1 MVMCLRRYCH
11 GAARDGLFR
20 FGCLLPASTGTSFG
34 CRRGLGV
41 GLTVDMPV
49 AVVAHH
55 IVYDGGDLLLEL
67 VDEPGGIVFMVFDV
81 AELLFPDTR
90 ELHAGEELLV
100 DGVDELY
107 ACRCGHDVL
116 TLTAYV
122 VAFKECLDDAGT

>member
-67 VDEPGGIVFMVFDV
+67 VDEPGRHRIYGVRCRG
-81 AELLFPDTR
+81 ASFPR
-90 ELHAGEELLV
+90 
-100 DGVDELY
+100 Y
-107 ACRCGHDVL
+107 P
-116 TLTAYV
+116 
-122 VAFKECLDDAGT
+122 